1 MSYCTGKHIEKSR
14 GLAMKMLVIE
24 KKPVGV
30 VADRF
35 GVNRST
41 IWRWHQ
47 KWLIQN
53 SHIELENPV
62 RRKYLGVSAYKYDLC
77 KWNIPSFSAA
87 PKHPHTL
94 SDDLVQLVLDVR
106 EQLKRCAEVVWH
118 HINAV
123 LCIKISLSSVRRI
136 LKRHGKMKKPKF
148 HKNRRYKG
156 IPRPKVLSPGDLVE
170 IDTIHLF
177 NPISKQKRYIYTV
190 IDLYTRMAYA
200 RVYKELKPINSL
212 NTILEAEQYFG
223 FSFKTVQSDNGL
235 EFARYFETRLESRGI
250 KIRHTRLGRPNDNA
264 HIERF
269 NRTLQEEC
277 TGNYYLE
284 SESLKKMDDKILSYI
299 DYYNYRRVHLSIS
312 YRTPAEMLHRL

>member
-1 MSYCTGKHIEKSR
+1 MSYCTGKNIEIAR
-14 GLAMKMLVIE
+14 GKAMKMLVIE
-24 KKPVGV
+24 KKPVGI

-35 GVNRST
+35 RVHRST
-41 IWRWHQ
+41 IWRWYQ
-47 KWLIQN
+47 RWQIQN
-53 SHIELENPV
+53 NDKELANHHRPTREPGRHFRWDNV
-62 RRKYLGVSAYKYDLC
+62 RWS
-77 KWNIPSFSAA
+77 IPSLPAT

-94 SDDLVQLVLDVR
+94 SDDLIQLVLDIR
-106 EQLKRCAEVVWH
+106 DQLKRCAEVVWH
-118 HINAV
+118 YINSI

-136 LKRHGKMKKPKF
+136 LKRNGKMKKPKN
-148 HKNRRYKG
+148 HKNKRYKG
-156 IPRPKVLSPGDLVE
+156 IPRPQVLAPGDLVE

-177 NPISKQKRYIYTV
+177 NPISKQKIYIYTV
-190 IDLYTRMAYA
+190 IDLYTRMAYS

-212 NTILEAEQYFG
+212 NTVNEAEQYFG
-223 FSFKTVQSDNGL
+223 FKFKMVQSDNGL
-235 EFARYFETRLESRGI
+235 EFARYFETRLESKGI

-299 DYYNYRRVHLSIS
+299 DYYNYHRVHLSLS

>member
-1 MSYCTGKHIEKSR
+1 MSYCTGKNIEIAR
-14 GLAMKMLVIE
+14 GKAVKMLVIE

-30 VADRF
+30 VANRF

-47 KWLIQN
+47 KWQAQN
-53 SHIELENPV
+53 SNKVLINHYRPN
-62 RRKYLGVSAYKYDLC
+62 RKPGEYFRWDNACWG
-77 KWNIPSFSAA
+77 IPSLSTA
-87 PKHPHTL
+87 PKSPHTL

-106 EQLKRCAEVVWH
+106 SQLKRCAEVIWY
-118 HINAV
+118 HINSV

-136 LKRHGKMKKPKF
+136 LKRHGRMDKPK
-148 HKNRRYKG
+148 HHRNRQYKG
-156 IPRPKVLSPGDLVE
+156 IPRPRILYPGDLVE

-177 NPISKQKRYIYTV
+177 NPITKQKRYIYTV

-200 RVYKELKPINSL
+200 RVYKELRPINSL
-212 NTILEAEQYFG
+212 NTIIEAEQYFG
-223 FSFKTVQSDNGL
+223 FRFRMVQSDNGL
-235 EFARYFETRLESRGI
+235 EFSKYFSDRLEKRGI

-284 SESLKKMDDKILSYI
+284 SESLKAMDDKILSYI
-299 DYYNYRRVHLSIS
+299 DFYNYHRIHLGIS
-312 YRTPAEMLHRL
+312 YRTPSQMLQK